1 MAQANLVSKK
11 VRMGHRDII
20 KYQLVT
26 HCFITTSNSLAM
38 SNELDCLALLGAYGE
53 HELSEFCNIAV
64 DEKIFKTAQTVR
76 NFMTKAGKVN
86 LVNKDRTNK
95 KRISLREELKI
106 QTEGNIVLD
115 FKVVYVTE
123 SE

>member
-26 HCFITTSNSLAM
+26 HCFINDIQLS

-95 KRISLREELKI
+95 KRISLKEDLKI
-106 QTEGNIVLD
+106 QAEGNIILD
-115 FKVVYVTE
+115 FKIVYVTE